1 MSLKEETYTLYPEAA
16 ELPFDRECTRK
27 YLKIGSSAENLEAML
42 DVCRGVFLKYTG
54 ILKPV
59 LRYRL
64 LEIIGKDAGKMSITF
79 NDGSALSG
87 KGIFR
92 LLKHSERAA
101 AYAITLGDEIDKHI
115 HGLEE
120 EDFLESYLLNAA
132 SSAVIE
138 ALQLKLH
145 DIIGTRAQAEGFQ
158 LTKRFSPGYAG
169 WDLSEQGILIPMLHG
184 SEIGIALT
192 ESFLM
197 LPMKSVSG
205 IYGFNR

>member
-1 MSLKEETYTLYPEAA
+1 MSSREIYTYYPEAA

-27 YLKIGSSAENLEAML
+27 YMKIGSSAENLEAML
-42 DVCRGVFLKYTG
+42 DLCRGVYLKYLD

-59 LRYRL
+59 MRYRL
-64 LEIIGKDAGKMSITF
+64 LEITEKDPGKMSITF
-79 NDGSALSG
+79 SDGSTFTG

-92 LLKHSERAA
+92 LLRHSEMAA
-101 AYAITLGDEIDKHI
+101 AYAVTLGNEIDKKI
-115 HGLEE
+115 HRLEDD
-120 EDFLESYLLNAA
+120 DFLESYLLNAA
-132 SSAVIE
+132 SSPVIE

-145 DIIGTRAQAEGFQ
+145 GLIETLSQEEGFH

-169 WDLSEQGILIPMLHG
+169 WDLSEQGFLIPMLQG
-184 SEIGIALT
+184 SEIGISLT

-205 IYGFNR
+205 IYGLGR